1 MMKLAVI
8 SFTVNGTR
16 LNWKLCATLSEKLK
30 TNAAA
35 RDEILI
41 FGYVKSKQSPVLEEA
56 GKQPECMV
64 WQRPLNDWAREMFGI
79 HGCFDFYWSHGNRG
93 ACDRAFGAG

>member
-16 LNWKLCATLSEKLK
+16 LNRKLCATLSEKLK
-30 TNAAA
+30 TNAAD

-41 FGYVKSKQSPVLEEA
+41 FCYVKSKQPPVLEEA

-64 WQRPLNDWAREMFGI
+64 WQRPLNDWAREMFAQTPRGGRCSF
-79 HGCFDFYWSHGNRG
+79 HAWHDTGCAD
-93 ACDRAFGAG
+93 